1 MLAQLALKGGFHL
14 NFILLVTKLAVFD
27 VERSYKVTCLLH
39 HGVLL
44 VKRKILDVIK
54 LTFQ

>member
-1 MLAQLALKGGFHL
+1 MFAQLALKGGFDL
-14 NFILLVTKLAVFD
+14 NFILLVTKLAVLD
-27 VERSYKVTCLLH
+27 IERSYKVPRLLH

-44 VKRKILDVIK
+44 VKRKIVYVIK